1 MKKLVVVFAFALITS
16 VSMAQTPAPV
26 KIGYADVEYIFS
38 KMPEAKQ
45 IESDLQGLQAQLK
58 KQYDAK
64 LNEFQTKLKTYQDN
78 VNNPNIPDAVKQ
90 NSARELEQLQANL
103 QKLQED
109 SQADLQKRNT
119 ALLGPVQ
126 EKVGKAIEEVAKE
139 NGFSVILNN
148 QISGL
153 DVILYG
159 DEKLD
164 VSDMVLK
171 KMGVNPAAENPAPAP
186 ATGNTTTTPKK
197 P

>member
-1 MKKLVVVFAFALITS
+1 MKKLVFVFAFALTTA
-16 VSMAQTPAPV
+16 VSMAQTPAAQ

-58 KQYDAK
+58 KQYDTKYA
-64 LNEFQTKLKTYQDN
+64 EFQTKLKTYQDN
-78 VNNPNIPDAVKQ
+78 INNPNIPDAVKQ

-109 SQADLQKRNT
+109 SQADLQKRNST
-119 ALLGPVQ
+119 LLGPVQ
-126 EKVGKAIEEVAKE
+126 EKVGKAIEDVAKE
-139 NGFSVILNN
+139 NGFSLILNN

-153 DVILYG
+153 DVILFG

-164 VSDMVLK
+164 VSDLVLK
-171 KMGVNPAAENPAPAP
+171 KMGVNTAPETQTPAAN
-186 ATGNTTTTPKK
+186 NTTAPKK
-197 P
+197 QP